1 MENERRAMRVIFPF
15 VVGMALLSFM
25 FFILVLS
32 TIGFGM
38 GIPLA
43 PLHIWLSVG
52 GSFIVIFITAKFYDK
67 HNQWKYFLGAGGLS
81 VLLMCCFMYVSGMF
95 YDISYDGQVYHQ
107 EAVIQ
112 LANHWNPFQQY
123 LTKEQSQSAVL
134 LNHYAKGP
142 WIYEAALYTVTG
154 QIEESK
160 AFNFLLMA
168 ASFLLAFSAMRNS
181 GRYSVKQA
189 MFFSLLLA
197 LNPVSMYQALSF
209 YLDGQLASL
218 LLCLVALS
226 YQMVMYYDKIVLFGF
241 VMSISLLVN
250 VKFTGIVY
258 GVACIGLLGGW
269 LWLLQQKQAVWKL
282 GKTAILGLVAGICI
296 LGYNP
301 YMTNSF
307 FYGHPFYPLYGG
319 GPKSMDIMT
328 SNSPKGFLQL
338 SGIQKLYVAN
348 FSMATNQFDTEEPV
362 VKFPFRVTAQELKP
376 FVYGA
381 DIRIGG
387 FGPWFSGMVVLGG
400 LIVFLLAISPKKET
414 LFGMGMVASILL
426 SALINPE
433 SWWARYVP
441 QIWLAFIC
449 LAMVAELSEKKAIG
463 YLGRA
468 LAGAAVINLALIAY
482 PYFLGNYYCSQ
493 ALKQELKEIAA
504 NHNPIN
510 VCFGE
515 FTSNYLRFTK
525 NNISFVDAPADI
537 ADINIDVIRYKY
549 LTAAGKEEA
558 LANIFAKEGMEENE
572 Q

>member
-1 MENERRAMRVIFPF
+1 MRVIFPF
-15 VVGMALLSFM
+15 VVGLALLSFM
-25 FFILVLS
+25 FFILVAAA
-32 TIGFGM
+32 IGFGA

-43 PLHIWLSVG
+43 PLHVWLSVG
-52 GSFIVIFITAKFYDK
+52 GSFIFVFITTRFYDK
-67 HNQWKYFLGAGGLS
+67 QNHWKHFASAGSLAA
-81 VLLMCCFMYVSGMF
+81 LLMCCFMYLSGMF

-112 LANHWNPFQQY
+112 LANHWNPLQQY
-123 LTKEQSQSAVL
+123 LTKDQSQSAVL

-154 QIEESK
+154 QIEQSK
-160 AFNFLLMA
+160 AFNFLLIA
-168 ASFLLAFSAMRNS
+168 VSFLFAFSAMRNS
-181 GRYSVKQA
+181 GRFTEKQA
-189 MFFSLLLA
+189 VFFSFLLA
-197 LNPVSMYQALSF
+197 LNPVSIYQALSF
-209 YLDGQLASL
+209 YIDGQLASL
-218 LLCLVALS
+218 LLCLLALS
-226 YQMVMYYDKIVLFGF
+226 YQMVIAYDRIVLFGF
-241 VMSISLLVN
+241 IMSIGLLVN

-258 GVACIGLLGGW
+258 AVACIGLLGGW
-269 LWLLQQKQAVWKL
+269 LWLLQKRQAFWDL
-282 GKTAILGLVAGICI
+282 GKTAIIGLVAGICI

-307 FYGHPFYPLYGG
+307 FYGHPFYPLYGA

-338 SGIQKLYVAN
+338 SGIEKLYVAN
-348 FSMATNQFDTEEPV
+348 FSMATNQFDTEDPV
-362 VKFPFRVTAQELKP
+362 VKFPFHVTAQELKP

-381 DIRIGG
+381 DVRIGG
-387 FGPWFSGMVVLGG
+387 FGPWFSGMVVIGG
-400 LIVFLLAISPKKET
+400 LILLLLVISPKKET
-414 LFGMGMVASILL
+414 LFGIGMVASIML

-449 LAMVAELSEKKAIG
+449 LAIVAWSSEKKVIR
-463 YLGRA
+463 YMGRA
-468 LAGAAVINLALIAY
+468 LAGAAVINLALISY
-482 PYFLGNYYCSQ
+482 PYLLGNYYCTQ

-510 VCFGE
+510 ICFGE
-515 FTSNYLRFTK
+515 FTSNYVRFTK

-558 LANIFAKEGMEENE
+558 LANIFAEERMEENE